1 MEDSSKFHKYHI
13 ASPLIGSAVGTIDK
27 SFLVHFSHIKHFRRK
42 TYQDPIMLLKLN
54 LFLFVAFVAHNAKTA
69 NAVQSCIGNL
79 TTLVALQE
87 ARGNK
92 VAIPVTYIMCPNTVY
107 EANDFEY
114 LELNGNASY
123 LCGDNGASANQCIIR
138 GGELQV
144 SIFLYSYEDSVKD
157 NILVSGFTFEQST
170 STFGN
175 AAIASDGRS
184 TFRDCIFKV
193 SCLCCCYRGL

>member
-1 MEDSSKFHKYHI
+1 
-13 ASPLIGSAVGTIDK
+13 
-27 SFLVHFSHIKHFRRK
+27 
-42 TYQDPIMLLKLN
+42 LLKLN

-114 LELNGNASY
+114 LQLNGNATY
-123 LCGDNGASANQCIIR
+123 LCGANGASANQCTIR
-138 GGELQV
+138 GGAVQV
-144 SIFLYSYEDSVKD
+144 GIFFSTYDRSSKD
-157 NILVSGFTFEQST
+157 NILISGFTFEQST
-170 STFGN
+170 LTNG
-175 AAIASDGRS
+175 AIAASGRS
-184 TFRDCIFKV
+184 IFRDCIFKV
-193 SCLCCCYRGL
+193 RQMCSRVLRGDD